1 MSGRERGGSPLRW
14 DVSILIF
21 IYPAFRRTS
30 FFLRIMRLTGKYWL
44 LIIIAGLSA
53 VVSTTLMSFWGANTS
68 SYHLWLDI
76 LPWGLAVAAGGN
88 GKLIVSLLILSAIR
102 LLMWL

>member
-1 MSGRERGGSPLRW
+1 M
-14 DVSILIF
+14 
-21 IYPAFRRTS
+21 RR
-30 FFLRIMRLTGKYWL
+30 TGKYWL

-53 VVSTTLMSFWGANTS
+53 VVSTTLMSFWDTNTA

-88 GKLIVSLLILSAIR
+88 GKLIVSLLM
-102 LLMWL
+102 LLRIPQLM